1 MGEIYFEPIT
11 PERMKDYSQKVK
23 ELDKLIDRKKLIL
36 NSAAGAH
43 GVDYSKLKVTTGNGN
58 RTSEEE
64 RYVSA
69 LKKVDEEI
77 NHYLYKVFGVYG
89 LLQEHEVIK
98 TQIRRVTNADYRKIL
113 TLRYLEKWKWSEI
126 IYEFFWMQEDFA
138 IEEHGKYKRK
148 MLDWHARAL
157 EELKKISEKPYV
169 PVTKQLTIGES
180 NKHRITLKL
189 RILD

>member
-1 MGEIYFEPIT
+1 MGAIYFEPIT

-89 LLQEHEVIK
+89 LVEEHEVIK
-98 TQIRRVTNADYRKIL
+98 TQIKRIKKWNYRKIL
-113 TLRYLEKWKWSEI
+113 VYRYLEKWKWSEI
-126 IYEFFWMQEDFA
+126 IQDFFEFESDYE
-138 IEEHGKYKRK
+138 EEKNGKYKDTV
-148 MLDWHARAL
+148 MYWHTRAL
-157 EELKKISEKPYV
+157 EELKKVSEKPYV

-180 NKHRITLKL
+180 NATHT
-189 RILD
+189 